1 MTERA
6 LKILYSAAII
16 AIFMSKAVLLLKN
29 AGDLSSFYF
38 SRELN
43 FSVMLM
49 FVVFDVAP
57 FVALLCM
64 GVATYLDSKKT
75 SRLVVLICLAYFM
88 MLACGQVFF
97 ALGNVVSTSDVQADF
112 RLTNTVFAVL
122 TCIVLMLF
130 SAVED

>member
-6 LKILYSAAII
+6 LKVLYSAAII
-16 AIFMSKAVLLLKN
+16 AIFMSKAMLLLKN

-38 SRELN
+38 SGALN
-43 FSVMLM
+43 VSCMLM

-57 FVALLCM
+57 FVALLFM
-64 GVATYLDSKKT
+64 GVAAYLDSRKM
-75 SRLVVLICLAYFM
+75 RQLIVLICLIYFM

-130 SAVED
+130 PAVKD

>member
-43 FSVMLM
+43 FSGMLM

-97 ALGNVVSTSDVQADF
+97 ALGNVVSTSDVQAYF

>member
-43 FSVMLM
+43 FSGMLM

-57 FVALLCM
+57 FCM

-130 SAVED
+130 SAVKD

>member
-43 FSVMLM
+43 FSGMLM

-57 FVALLCM
+57 LVALLCM

-130 SAVED
+130 SAVKD

>member
-29 AGDLSSFYF
+29 TGDLSSFYF

-43 FSVMLM
+43 FSGMLM

>member
-38 SRELN
+38 SGELN
-43 FSVMLM
+43 FSGMLM

-122 TCIVLMLF
+122 TCIALMLF
-130 SAVED
+130 SAVKD

>member
-43 FSVMLM
+43 FSGMLM

-122 TCIVLMLF
+122 TCIALMLF
-130 SAVED
+130 SAVKD

>member
-43 FSVMLM
+43 FSGMLM
-49 FVVFDVAP
+49 FGVFDVAP

>member
-43 FSVMLM
+43 FSGMLM
-49 FVVFDVAP
+49 FVVFD
-57 FVALLCM
+57 VALLCM

-130 SAVED
+130 SAVKD

>member
-6 LKILYSAAII
+6 LKVLCSAAII

-38 SRELN
+38 SGALN
-43 FSVMLM
+43 VSCMLM

-57 FVALLCM
+57 FAALLFM
-64 GVATYLDSKKT
+64 GVAAYLDSRKM
-75 SRLVVLICLAYFM
+75 RQLIVLICLIYFM
-88 MLACGQVFF
+88 MLACGQVFL

-130 SAVED
+130 PAVKD

>member
-43 FSVMLM
+43 FSGMLM

-97 ALGNVVSTSDVQADF
+97 SLGNVVSTSDVQADF

>member
-43 FSVMLM
+43 FSGMLM
-49 FVVFDVAP
+49 FFVFYVAQ

>member
-43 FSVMLM
+43 FSGMLM

-97 ALGNVVSTSDVQADF
+97 ALGNVVSTSAVQADF

>member
-38 SRELN
+38 SG
-43 FSVMLM
+43 MLM

-122 TCIVLMLF
+122 TCIALMLF
-130 SAVED
+130 SAVKD

>member
-43 FSVMLM
+43 FSGMLM
-49 FVVFDVAP
+49 FVVFD
-57 FVALLCM
+57 VALLCM

-75 SRLVVLICLAYFM
+75 IRLVVLICLAYFM

-122 TCIVLMLF
+122 TCIALMLF
-130 SAVED
+130 SAVKD

>member
-43 FSVMLM
+43 FSGMLM
-49 FVVFDVAP
+49 FVVFD
-57 FVALLCM
+57 VALLCM

-75 SRLVVLICLAYFM
+75 IRLVVLICLAYFM

-130 SAVED
+130 SAVKD

>member
-6 LKILYSAAII
+6 LKILHSAAII

-43 FSVMLM
+43 FSGMLM

>member
-29 AGDLSSFYF
+29 AGDLFSFYF

-43 FSVMLM
+43 FSGMLM

-130 SAVED
+130 SAVKD

>member
-43 FSVMLM
+43 FSGMLM

-97 ALGNVVSTSDVQADF
+97 ALGNVASTSDVQADF

>member
-43 FSVMLM
+43 FSGMLM

-64 GVATYLDSKKT
+64 GAATYLDSKKT

-122 TCIVLMLF
+122 TCIGLMLF
-130 SAVED
+130 SAVKD

>member
-43 FSVMLM
+43 FSGMLM

-97 ALGNVVSTSDVQADF
+97 ALGNVVSPSDVQADF